1 MILSQTKAG
10 KSKICFGTGVLTCL
24 DLKQMRQSEGVWWS
38 GRCQDPTAVQPHMG
52 KCFEGQGKNRHH
64 SPRAYQS
71 IPILFDCN
79 PTVICEKALHY
90 IIQSNCWSLPR
101 FHTFSIIW
109 ELATRFST
117 VYTHPKLTQTTV
129 LFYKNDSVNGGVIW
143 LGLGNAIDLLIFT
156 TPSSIL
162 ELFFP
167 FFCQRKNPFGRD
179 QQSPLRWKRWDYR
192 GNVVSRRWSGGTRQP
207 GDWMVGKMWTVGWE
221 VPNIVLPKGTWLKR
235 DLTSQVN
242 VNEGDKKG
250 NVERWLLEVQ
260 ESMIKTLTKAGDN
273 RFVVKPLNL

>member
-71 IPILFDCN
+71 IPILWLQPYSDLWKSLALYN
-79 PTVICEKALHY
+79 PVY
-90 IIQSNCWSLPR
+90 CWSLPR

-167 FFCQRKNPFGRD
+167 FFLSAKKIRLAGINKVRFDGNDEIIEAMLSVEGEVVELVSQATGWWEKCEQLDGKFPTLFCQR
-179 QQSPLRWKRWDYR
+179 
-192 GNVVSRRWSGGTRQP
+192 VP
-207 GDWMVGKMWTVGWE
+207 GW
-221 VPNIVLPKGTWLKR
+221 KGTLHPRWMWMR
-235 DLTSQVN
+235 AT
-242 VNEGDKKG
+242 KKATW
-250 NVERWLLEVQ
+250 N
-260 ESMIKTLTKAGDN
+260 AG
-273 RFVVKPLNL
+273 F